1 MRKWFLLIFI
11 LSLNFGAKAQTS
23 GIDTLVQV
31 LEKHT
36 NYRFYFDKSELDSL
50 KFSLPKNFEKDT
62 QLFQKLFA
70 EQGISYQKV
79 NNLVFLKRGL
89 LPNLQLPIESQSVH
103 QPKEQLADSTEEWA
117 VWENKLYVL
126 GKEGSAKQIVL
137 TGQIRNS
144 KTLEGM
150 AGVSILSEGRNIG
163 GMTDAQGF
171 YELQLPKGRHRLRF
185 TQVGLQPAYR
195 QIELLGTATFNV
207 ELADNIIQLEEAT
220 VTAQRE
226 SNVQSTRM
234 GVQKVDIQT
243 IKQIPVVF
251 GEADVIKAISTL
263 PGVKTVGE
271 ASTGLNVRGGSADQ
285 NLTLFNGTPII
296 NPIHFFG
303 IFSSFNPDL
312 VKDVELFKGHAPIDL
327 GGRLASVLSVNS
339 KDGDSKKINGKA
351 GLGLLTSRL
360 FLEGPVGKKGTN
372 FVFGGRTTYTNW
384 LLKKLPEPYN
394 DSRTSFYDV
403 NLDLHQKTG
412 DKSHLLFSAYLS
424 NDDFTLTQSTAI
436 AYGNK
441 AFSLH
446 WQKEFNSRFQWNTSI
461 GTSDYNFSLAD
472 RAEPLSA
479 CKIDFGINQTYLKS
493 KVRLQ
498 PGTQHTLDFGFQSLL
513 YQIQP
518 GDYQPANSESL
529 AQTSSVDNEQAL
541 ENSIFLSETFSPND
555 KWTLETGL
563 RYVFY
568 QYLGPQTLRTYN
580 ENEPKTELSLLSAE
594 QIEKGRTLQFY
605 QAPEVRVAIR
615 YLLSNQTSLKASI
628 GTPRQYIHAISNTA
642 SIAPTDIWKLSDN
655 NIKPQSGRQ
664 VSIGVYKNLQQNM
677 YEISLE
683 AYYKQIMNF
692 PDFKSGAQLLLNR
705 SLETDL
711 INTTGKAWGVE
722 FLIRKV
728 KGKLNGWL
736 GYTWSRTLLKMD
748 DPLAGELINRGE
760 YYPAN
765 YDRPHDLTAVAN
777 YALTRRFGV
786 SANVSYSTGRPVTV
800 PSGVFEYAGS
810 FRTLYLERNGF
821 RIPDYFRADLGL
833 KIDGNHKLNQKTH
846 SDVTLG
852 VYNLTGRKNPYSVY
866 YVSEEGRTQGYKL
879 SIFGSAIPYINYNI
893 RF

>member
-1 MRKWFLLIFI
+1 MKKWYLLLLLFYPGFKSFAQSA
-11 LSLNFGAKAQTS
+11 SLDS
-23 GIDTLVQV
+23 LIHV
-31 LEKHT
+31 LENKT
-36 NYRFYFDKSELDSL
+36 GYRYFYDKTELDSL
-50 KFSLPKNFEKDT
+50 AWPGIIEFENET
-62 QLFQKLFA
+62 QLLQALFTD
-70 EQGISYQKV
+70 QGIAYQKV
-79 NNLVFLKRGL
+79 GNMIFLKRGR
-89 LPNLQLPIESQSVH
+89 LPNLQLPVLS
-103 QPKEQLADSTEEWA
+103 PKNKMVSDTEADMQEDWA
-117 VWENKLYVL
+117 VWENKLYML
-126 GKEGSAKQIVL
+126 GIENNHETAIL

-163 GMTDAQGF
+163 GMTDANGY
-171 YELQLPKGRHRLRF
+171 YEFQIPKGRHRLRLS
-185 TQVGLQPAYR
+185 QVGLPSAYR
-195 QIELLGTATFNV
+195 QIEILGSATFNI

-220 VTAQRE
+220 VIAQRE
-226 SNVQSTRM
+226 SNVKSTRM

-285 NLTLFNGTPII
+285 TLTLFNETPII

-312 VKDVELFKGHAPIDL
+312 VKDVELYKGHAPIDL

-339 KDGDSKKINGKA
+339 KEGNKEKLSGKA

-360 FLEGPVGKKGTN
+360 FLEGPLSKKGTN

-412 DKSHLLFSAYLS
+412 KNSNLLFSAYLS

-441 AFSLH
+441 AFSMH
-446 WQKEFNSRFQWNTSI
+446 WQKQFNSRFHWSSSAGQSN
-461 GTSDYNFSLAD
+461 YNFSLAD
-472 RAEPLSA
+472 KSEPISA
-479 CKIDFGINQTYLKS
+479 YKIDFGIRQTYLKS
-493 KVRLQ
+493 KAKWQ
-498 PGTQHTLDFGFQSLL
+498 PGTRHTIDFGLQSLF

-518 GDYQPANSESL
+518 GNYQPAHPKSV
-529 AQTSSVDNEQAL
+529 AKVQSVDREQAL
-541 ENSIFLSETFSPND
+541 ENSIFLSETYSPNE
-555 KWTLETGL
+555 KWTFEAGL

-568 QYLGPQTLRTYN
+568 QYLGPQNLRKYR
-580 ENEPKTELSLLSAE
+580 ENEPKTELSLLSEE
-594 QIEKGRTLQFY
+594 QINKGNTLQFY
-605 QAPEVRVAIR
+605 QAPEVRIALR
-615 YLLSNQTSLKASI
+615 YLISNQTSVKASF

-642 SIAPTDIWKLSDN
+642 SIAPTDIWKLSDPN
-655 NIKPQSGRQ
+655 LRPQSGRQ
-664 VSIGVYKNLQQNM
+664 ISIGLYRNLQQNSF
-677 YEISLE
+677 EISLE
-683 AYYKQIMNF
+683 AYYKQIRHF
-692 PDFKSGAQLLLNR
+692 PDFKSGAQLLLNPH
-705 SLETDL
+705 LETDL
-711 INTTGKAWGVE
+711 INTSGKAWGAE
-722 FLIRKV
+722 FLVRKM

-765 YDRPHDLTAVAN
+765 YDRPHDLTLVAN
-777 YALTRRFGV
+777 YAVTRRFGV
-786 SANVSYSTGRPVTV
+786 SMNMSYATGRPVTV
-800 PSGVFEYAGS
+800 PSGIYEYAGS
-810 FRTLYLERNGF
+810 FRTLYLERNGY

-833 KIDGNHKLNQKTH
+833 KIDGNHKVNQLTH
-846 SDVTLG
+846 SDITLG

-866 YVSEEGRTQGYKL
+866 YVSEEGRTRGYKL